1 MKSNRLC
8 KPAKQNRGRLK
19 GGRFYL
25 VWLPASGPSL
35 HVHHTAMKL
44 PLHDLLG
51 LIVATS
57 FAAGLNVYATVATL
71 GLLARSNTITLP
83 ASLQLLASWYVI
95 AAAIVLF
102 AVEFFADKIPAFDL
116 IWNALHTFIRV
127 PVAALIA
134 WRATAQLSP
143 GEQLLATV
151 AGGLIAL
158 VAHGGKTAARA
169 AVTPFPEPF
178 SNAALSTGEDA
189 VAIGLT
195 WFATRHPWIAG
206 SLALIAVLILIIMI
220 RWIVRAL
227 GVLFCA
233 AKRRLTAPDRALASP
248 Q

>member
-1 MKSNRLC
+1 
-8 KPAKQNRGRLK
+8 
-19 GGRFYL
+19 
-25 VWLPASGPSL
+25 
-35 HVHHTAMKL
+35 MKL
-44 PLHDLLG
+44 PVHDLLG
-51 LIVATS
+51 LLIATS

-71 GLLARSNTITLP
+71 GVLARTGAIGLP
-83 ASLQLLASWYVI
+83 PSLQLLASWYVI
-95 AAAIVLF
+95 AAAVALF

-158 VAHGGKTAARA
+158 AAHGGKTAARA
-169 AVTPFPEPF
+169 AVTPSPEPF

-206 SLALIAVLILIIMI
+206 ILALMAVAILIVMI

-227 GVLFCA
+227 RSLFRNA
-233 AKRRLTAPDRALASP
+233 EHRLTGQTSDLST
-248 Q
+248 